1 MDIKELNQSIPSD
14 LKVKIK
20 NFLSKFDLVQ
30 PVAAPVAPVAVAP
43 VTPAATFGE
52 GLLADGV
59 TVIKYSG
66 DTLAEGSTVTV
77 ITPEGEMNAP
87 EGEHT
92 LQDGTVITVAVEG
105 GVSVVKSVTPVV
117 APVEQV
123 VPSQDMQNVLA
134 QVTGFSSQ
142 LEKFASKEEMI
153 SKFEAQEN
161 EIKELKLKVSEFVHL
176 FVSVLELPS
185 AAPIEQPRNKFDKTN
200 KIINK
205 LQKIN

>member
-1 MDIKELNQSIPSD
+1 MTETVLLIETPVSRSKGAIELIKRGAL
-14 LKVKIK
+14 
-20 NFLSKFDLVQ
+20 LVPAE
-30 PVAAPVAPVAVAP
+30 PVAPVNPVEPVNPVAPVAPVA
-43 VTPAATFGE
+43 PAA
-52 GLLADGV
+52 
-59 TVIKYSG
+59 
-66 DTLAEGSTVTV
+66 
-77 ITPEGEMNAP
+77 
-87 EGEHT
+87 
-92 LQDGTVITVAVEG
+92 
-105 GVSVVKSVTPVV
+105 
-117 APVEQV
+117 
-123 VPSQDMQNVLA
+123 PSEDMANVLA

>member
-30 PVAAPVAPVAVAP
+30 PVAAPVAPVAVA
-43 VTPAATFGE
+43 PAATFGE

-105 GVSVVKSVTPVV
+105 GVSIVKSVTPVAPV
-117 APVEQV
+117 APAA
-123 VPSQDMQNVLA
+123 PSEDMANVLA

>member
-105 GVSVVKSVTPVV
+105 GVSIVKSVTPVAPV
-117 APVEQV
+117 APAA
-123 VPSQDMQNVLA
+123 PSEDMANVLA

>member
-30 PVAAPVAPVAVAP
+30 PVAAPVAPVAVA
-43 VTPAATFGE
+43 PAATFGE

-105 GVSVVKSVTPVV
+105 GVSVVKSVTPVAPV
-117 APVEQV
+117 APAA
-123 VPSQDMQNVLA
+123 PSEDMANVLA

>member
-105 GVSVVKSVTPVV
+105 GVSIVKSVTPVAAV
-117 APVEQV
+117 AP
-123 VPSQDMQNVLA
+123 A
-134 QVTGFSSQ
+134 AGFSSQ